1 VGSNGTP
8 GVIARTAGLEQT
20 RAATRPAKRRLLV
33 PVAVAVGTLV
43 LTGCSSE
50 TTEQWKRLGLPE
62 GVTDR
67 TEEMRSLWIGA
78 WIAALIIGFFVW
90 GLILY
95 VAVRYRKRSED
106 APRQTRYNLPL
117 EVLYTLAPFA
127 IIGVLFFYTVENGRK
142 FTAVSDS
149 PDHTV
154 NVVGYQWQWTFNYK
168 DKVDGADGVWETGTL
183 QSPPTLWLPVNESV
197 RFELTSPDVVHS
209 FWVPSFYFKLDVIPG
224 RTNVMEVTPTKTGT
238 FAGKCA
244 ELCGL
249 YHTRMVFTVKVVTA
263 EEYRAHLRELAAKG
277 QTGAA
282 TGGQDATTI
291 TGDRE
296 QEGEK

>member
-8 GVIARTAGLEQT
+8 GVRAAGLKRT
-20 RAATRPAKRRLLV
+20 SAKARPAKRRLLV
-33 PVAVAVGTLV
+33 PAAVAVGTLL
-43 LTGCSSE
+43 LTGCSPE
-50 TTEQWKRLGLPE
+50 TTEQWKRLGLPV
-62 GVTDR
+62 GASDR
-67 TEEMRSLWIGA
+67 TEAMESLWIGA
-78 WIAALIIGFFVW
+78 WIAALIIGVLVW

-95 VAVRYRKRSED
+95 ASVRYYRRSED

-127 IIGVLFFYTVENGRK
+127 VIGVLFFYTIEHGNEI
-142 FTAVSDS
+142 THMSDDPS
-149 PDHTV
+149 HTI
-154 NVVGYQWQWTFNYK
+154 NVVGQQWQWTFNYK
-168 DKVDGADGVWETGTL
+168 DTVDGQEGVWETGTL
-183 QSPPTLWLPVNESV
+183 DKPAELWLPVNESV
-197 RFELTSPDVVHS
+197 QFDLTSPDVIHS

-224 RTNVMEVTPTKTGT
+224 RTNKFELTPTKTGT

-249 YHTRMVFTVKVVTA
+249 YHSRMVFAVRVVTPD
-263 EEYRAHLRELAAKG
+263 EYQAHLKELAAKG

-291 TGDRE
+291 PGHGE

>member
-8 GVIARTAGLEQT
+8 GVRAAGLKRT
-20 RAATRPAKRRLLV
+20 GAGARPAKRRLLV
-33 PVAVAVGTLV
+33 PAAAVVGTLL
-43 LTGCSSE
+43 LTGCSQANK
-50 TTEQWKRLGLPE
+50 EQWKRLGLPV
-62 GVTDR
+62 GASDR
-67 TEEMRSLWIGA
+67 TEAMESLWIGA
-78 WIAALIIGFFVW
+78 WIAALLVGVLVW
-90 GLILY
+90 GLILW
-95 VAVRYRKRSED
+95 ASVRYRKRNDD

-127 IIGVLFFYTVENGRK
+127 IIGVLFFYTIEHGNEITHR
-142 FTAVSDS
+142 SDNPS
-149 PDHTV
+149 HTI
-154 NVVGYQWQWTFNYK
+154 NVVGQQWQWTFNYK
-168 DKVDGADGVWETGTL
+168 DAVDGQEGVWETGTL
-183 QSPPTLWLPVNESV
+183 DKPAELWLPMNESV
-197 RFELTSPDVVHS
+197 QFDLTSPDVIHS

-224 RTNVMEVTPTKTGT
+224 RTNKFELTPTKTGT

-249 YHTRMVFTVKVVTA
+249 YHSRMVFTVKVVTPD
-263 EEYRAHLRELAAKG
+263 EYQAHLRDLAAKG

-291 TGDRE
+291 PGHGE

>member
-1 VGSNGTP
+1 MGSNGTP
-8 GVIARTAGLEQT
+8 GVAARAAGLNKA
-20 RAATRPAKRRLLV
+20 RAASGPAKRRLLV
-33 PVAVAVGTLV
+33 ATAVVVGTLV

-62 GVTDR
+62 GASDR
-67 TEEMRSLWIGA
+67 TEAMRSLWIGA
-78 WIAALIIGFFVW
+78 WIAALIIGVLTW

-95 VAVRYRKRSED
+95 ASVRFRRRNED

-117 EVLYTLAPFA
+117 EILYTLAPFA
-127 IIGVLFFYTVENGRK
+127 VIAVLFFYTVENGNK
-142 FTAVSDS
+142 ITAMSDN
-149 PDHTV
+149 PNHTI
-154 NVVGYQWQWTFNYK
+154 NVVGQQWQWTFNYK
-168 DKVDGADGVWETGTL
+168 EQVDGNDGVWETGTL
-183 QSPPTLWLPVNESV
+183 DDPATLWLPVNESV
-197 RFELTSPDVVHS
+197 HFDLTSPDVIHS
-209 FWVPSFYFKLDVIPG
+209 FWVPAFYFKLDVIPG
-224 RTNVMEVTPTKTGT
+224 RTNKLELTPTKTGT

-249 YHTRMVFTVKVVTA
+249 YHSRMVFTVKVVTA
-263 EEYRAHLRELAAKG
+263 DEYQAHLRDLAAKG

-291 TGDRE
+291 PGHGE